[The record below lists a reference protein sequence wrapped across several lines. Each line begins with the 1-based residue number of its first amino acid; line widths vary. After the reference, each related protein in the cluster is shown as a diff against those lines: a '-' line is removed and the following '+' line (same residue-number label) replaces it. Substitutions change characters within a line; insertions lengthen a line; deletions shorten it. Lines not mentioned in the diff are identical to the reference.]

1 MMVPFSA
8 VMMWTFEEKLGNG
21 WKKILRQSGKIAFI
35 FSVSIEML
43 QLLLRLGTFQ
53 LSDIFYNTVGG
64 VLGGL
69 MYYAVM
75 KRCEKKNRLEET
87 LDGFKRSKTDSG

>member
-1 MMVPFSA
+1 MMVPFSS
-8 VMMWTFEEKLGNG
+8 VVMWTFKEKTGNG
-21 WKKILRQSGKIAFI
+21 WKKILWYSGKIAFI

-69 MYYAVM
+69 VYYVTM
-75 KRCEKKNRLEET
+75 KARMVLNI
-87 LDGFKRSKTDSG
+87 